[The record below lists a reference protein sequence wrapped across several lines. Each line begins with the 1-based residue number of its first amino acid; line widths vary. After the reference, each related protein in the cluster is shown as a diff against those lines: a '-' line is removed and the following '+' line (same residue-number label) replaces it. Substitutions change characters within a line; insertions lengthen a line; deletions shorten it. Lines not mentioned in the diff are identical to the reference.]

1 MKWFIVFLM
10 IGSEVEGLTEYY
22 QITDPTF
29 ETSQECV
36 AYVATQSHILKDHI
50 KMVYPLNR
58 VKQVFCANEES
69 FHQMLGTDKI

>member
-22 QITDPTF
+22 QITDPEF

-36 AYVATQSHILKDHI
+36 AYVATQSLSLIHI
-50 KMVYPLNR
+50 
-58 VKQVFCANEES
+58 
-69 FHQMLGTDKI
+69 